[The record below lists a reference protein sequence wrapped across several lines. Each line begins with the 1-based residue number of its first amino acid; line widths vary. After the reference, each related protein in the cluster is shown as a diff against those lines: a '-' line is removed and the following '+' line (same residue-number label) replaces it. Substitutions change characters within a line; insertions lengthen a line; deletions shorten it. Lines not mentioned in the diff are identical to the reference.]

1 MGDPGKGPGGPTP
14 PPSFLD
20 QREAH
25 RPKNTFWDRPPLIS
39 GSEWPRP
46 PPPPPS
52 LSEGLDLPLR
62 KAYEVTAARTSGRVN
77 FSFSRQT
84 GFSHPFF
91 FIKPMVVTEPTVPS
105 TRPLSLGL
113 KLYPS
118 NMQRMRNEDLTRF
131 MHSLSWV
138 RQNGASERKALIA
151 GCTHFSLTTDCSLD

>member
-1 MGDPGKGPGGPTP
+1 MT
-14 PPSFLD
+14 
-20 QREAH
+20 
-25 RPKNTFWDRPPLIS
+25 
-39 GSEWPRP
+39 

-91 FIKPMVVTEPTVPS
+91 KIKPMVVTEPTVPS

-131 MHSLSWV
+131 MSAPKWSKRKKGSDSRVHSLQSHH
-138 RQNGASERKALIA
+138 RLLSG
-151 GCTHFSLTTDCSLD
+151 LT

>member
-1 MGDPGKGPGGPTP
+1 MEDPGKGPGGP
-14 PPSFLD
+14 
-20 QREAH
+20 
-25 RPKNTFWDRPPLIS
+25 N
-39 GSEWPRP
+39 P

-131 MHSLSWV
+131 MHSLS
-138 RQNGASERKALIA
+138 
-151 GCTHFSLTTDCSLD
+151 

>member
-1 MGDPGKGPGGPTP
+1 MT
-14 PPSFLD
+14 
-20 QREAH
+20 A
-25 RPKNTFWDRPPLIS
+25 
-39 GSEWPRP
+39 RP
-46 PPPPPS
+46 PPPLLPPS
-52 LSEGLDLPLR
+52 LSEGLDLSLR

-118 NMQRMRNEDLTRF
+118 NIQRMRNEDLIRF
-131 MHSLSWV
+131 MQSLS
-138 RQNGASERKALIA
+138 
-151 GCTHFSLTTDCSLD
+151 